1 MRDRD
6 RVRFGILGSARIARE
21 KVIPAM
27 QRGSHCAVT
36 AIASRD
42 GERARRVADRLGIE
56 RSYGS
61 YQDLL
66 ADREVDAVYIPLP
79 NHLHVPWSIEALEAG
94 KHVLCEK
101 PIGLDAEDARRLVQA
116 AADHP
121 ELKVME
127 AFMYRHHPQWRR
139 TKELV
144 DDGAI
149 GELRAIQSAFAYY
162 NDDPGNVR
170 NQAGIGGGGL
180 MDIGCYCISLARF
193 LYGREPDRVAGDMK
207 IHPEFGTDYLTSG
220 VLDFGRGT
228 SSFVCA
234 TLMTPHQHVDVFG
247 TDGKIAIQIPF
258 NAPPDEPTRIRHTR
272 GGRTEEIEFEAADQ
286 YTLQGDLFAR
296 AVLNDTDVPTPL
308 GDAIASMEVIDALR
322 TSAESRRWVA
332 C

>member
-1 MRDRD
+1 MRARD
-6 RVRFGILGSARIARE
+6 RVRFGILGSARIARQ

-42 GERARRVADRLGIE
+42 GERARRIAAELGIE

-66 ADREVDAVYIPLP
+66 SDPDVDAVYIPLP

-101 PIGLDAEDARRLVQA
+101 PVGLDVEEARRLAGA
-116 AADHP
+116 AEDHP

-144 DDGAI
+144 DGGAI
-149 GELRAIQSAFAYY
+149 GELCAIQSAFSYY

-170 NQAGIGGGGL
+170 NQAEIGGGGL

-193 LYGREPDRVAGDMK
+193 LFDREPDRVAGDMK
-207 IHPEFGTDYLTSG
+207 IHPEFGTDFLTSG
-220 VLDFGRGT
+220 VLDFGHGT

-234 TLMTPHQHVDVFG
+234 TLMAPHQHVDVFG
-247 TDGKIAIQIPF
+247 ADGKIAVQIPF
-258 NAPPDEPTRIRHTR
+258 NAPPDEPTVILHSRD
-272 GGRTEEIEFEAADQ
+272 GRTDEVEFEATDQ
-286 YTLQGDLFAR
+286 YTIQGDLFAQ

-308 GDAIASMEVIDALR
+308 GDAVANMEVIDALR
-322 TSAESRRWVA
+322 RSAESGTWEA